1 MTLENFVWG
10 WNNFKPRPEKKKG
23 PCYLLGQPAWQA
35 VERRGSQT
43 ERGREKG
50 RPSSETQGQ
59 LVGAGKSL
67 NGREKNSGE
76 EKSKTP
82 WYFFARI
89 FFFSRP
95 FRPFPTPL
103 TALGSPRPPALH
115 ALVFPLSLSF
125 GRLPRRLLLGVHF
138 KISNEHPGLY
148 MEVSL

>member
-1 MTLENFVWG
+1 MERTFSIRKLRLRILFGGEIISSHAQ
-10 WNNFKPRPEKKKG
+10 KKTG

-82 WYFFARI
+82 
-89 FFFSRP
+89 S
-95 FRPFPTPL
+95 
-103 TALGSPRPPALH
+103 
-115 ALVFPLSLSF
+115 
-125 GRLPRRLLLGVHF
+125 
-138 KISNEHPGLY
+138 
-148 MEVSL
+148 